1 MRRFGFK
8 NLQRFR
14 LPGQLAITPRNRR
27 IRIKISN
34 NIAIAKLRDL
44 GAAAA
49 PGIIPMIY
57 PPCHTVFCKFLNFTI
72 QQNAVRQ

>member
-14 LPGQLAITPRNRR
+14 LPSQLAITPRNRR